1 MNLYMAKQI
10 VKDYNAILISESN
23 DETFIKVR
31 EIANEFMD
39 MLCDNYPKDTDAIA
53 LVCNF
58 GLVAMEQGDTLM
70 LALTASIFKIL
81 TDVTSAYKPMT
92 H

>member
-10 VKDYNAILISESN
+10 VNDYNAILINESN

-31 EIANEFMD
+31 KVANEFMD
-39 MLCDNYPKDTDAIA
+39 MLCDNYPSNTDAIA

-70 LALTASIFKIL
+70 LALLVQTCLIVWLQQRSLIRL
-81 TDVTSAYKPMT
+81 QR
-92 H
+92 